1 MMMMMMKV
9 WVSVLIVCFVQSA
22 EATTYDPKLC
32 YILDGFLGIYGLF
45 ITGMFIKEKFFR
57 SKVKEDRMYKERG
70 AEEREVERGGRLR
83 RPVDD
88 PTYTDLN
95 KHSDREYR
103 ELPNAKRHK
112 KNNPVYQDLS
122 SATRDTYHTLQ
133 MQPLSVR

>member
-1 MMMMMMKV
+1 NMLKNYITN
-9 WVSVLIVCFVQSA
+9 VLCKYNVYGFLLPI

-45 ITGMFIKEKFFR
+45 ITGMFIKEKV
-57 SKVKEDRMYKERG
+57 SLTQLE
-70 AEEREVERGGRLR
+70 
-83 RPVDD
+83 P
-88 PTYTDLN
+88 DLN

-103 ELPNAKRHK
+103 ELPNAK
-112 KNNPVYQDLS
+112 DLS

>member
-57 SKVKEDRMYKERG
+57 SKVKEDRMYK
-70 AEEREVERGGRLR
+70 LR